1 VKGEKMIWKSPKQV
15 LQDFQK
21 GMPKL
26 HKILPGCTDAFTKGL
41 MPDVLKEGILTTKQ
55 KELIALGI
63 SICSRCDY
71 CVVIHVKSCF
81 DAGASKEEIAEAC
94 GVALLMGG
102 GPALTYST
110 FVAEAIEELA
120 PETASGQRGPWA

>member
-1 VKGEKMIWKSPKQV
+1 MIWRSPKQV
-15 LQDFQK
+15 LQDFEK

-26 HKILPGCTDAFTKGL
+26 RKVLPGATNAFTKVL
-41 MPDVLKEGILTTKQ
+41 MPDALKDGVLTTKQ

-63 SICSRCDY
+63 SICLRCDY
-71 CVVIHVKSCF
+71 CIAIHVKKCF
-81 DAGASKEEIAEAC
+81 EAGATKDEIGEAC

-110 FVAEAIEELA
+110 FVAQAIEELA
-120 PETASGQRGPWA
+120 TESAR